1 MYLARERSKKNY
13 VIHSR
18 KHLAFRALRTNAS
31 IIFWCLRESGCGCR
45 GNTTLEKR
53 GAISRRLVETQW
65 ANSLKM
71 EHFMGGSHLHFHS
84 MGSLKI
90 SFILK
95 FP

>member
-65 ANSLKM
+65 ANSLKL
-71 EHFMGGSHLHFHS
+71 EHFMWGSHLHS
-84 MGSLKI
+84 QSIWVL
-90 SFILK
+90 
-95 FP
+95 